1 MRAHESE
8 LSEAMSTDNFIKK
21 HKTSIQNIDGNLDQA
36 VITIQLKDGRLAFY
50 WFDEGKYVKHTIK
63 E

>member
-1 MRAHESE
+1 LRAHESE
-8 LSEAMSTDNFIKK
+8 LSEAMSIDNFIRKN
-21 HKTSIQNIDGNLDQA
+21 KTSIQNIDGNLDQA

>member
-21 HKTSIQNIDGNLDQA
+21 HKLSIQNIDGNLDQA

>member
-1 MRAHESE
+1 LRAHESE

-21 HKTSIQNIDGNLDQA
+21 HKLSIQNIDGNLDQA

>member
-8 LSEAMSTDNFIKK
+8 LSEAMSTDNFIRK
-21 HKTSIQNIDGNLDQA
+21 HKLSIQNIDGNLDQA

-50 WFDEGKYVKHTIK
+50 WFDEGEYVKHTIK